1 MVVLGATSAFM
12 IRQKQQE
19 GFVAEELT
27 KVLLSGLKLADCGFA
42 VPLCLTPAHLPI
54 ETALLVV
61 SLEQH
66 TKSPLQQYMCPGH
79 THEAAVQCC
88 AVIGP
93 HIRG

>member
-1 MVVLGATSAFM
+1 MVVLGTNSAFV

-19 GFVAEELT
+19 GFFAEELT
-27 KVLLSGLKLADCGFA
+27 KVLLSGSNKQPHACRRRLARFSHPHICPPKLP
-42 VPLCLTPAHLPI
+42 VN
-54 ETALLVV
+54 
-61 SLEQH
+61 LEQH
-66 TKSPLQQYMCPGH
+66 AESPLQQYLCPGH